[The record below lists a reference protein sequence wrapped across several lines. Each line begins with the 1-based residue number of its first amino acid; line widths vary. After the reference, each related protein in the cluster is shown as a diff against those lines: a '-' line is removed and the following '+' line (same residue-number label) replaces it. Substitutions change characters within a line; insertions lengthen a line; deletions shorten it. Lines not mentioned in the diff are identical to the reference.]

1 MRNKFIFATTLLLL
15 FPTASLAEEV
25 VEEVAQE
32 PVVASK
38 PAYTPP
44 PEAYEGTGGWAV
56 VNPETGTVHGVIVC
70 TTDVCGPDGSW
81 GGKLPGEYMGCTD
94 CNLRFQTKPSED
106 GNVAGYGGDHV
117 TYNEESDD
125 FSMTSTYE
133 TEEGVVERKDTITPS
148 SGITKTET
156 TLKSKKK
163 QEQSVKV
170 EVVEE
175 KVEVETP
182 EENNTILKKESVSV
196 TYEEW
201 NGNTSFFYDSKVEAL
216 ESIESDVESIFTP
229 CETCNVDQ
237 EKVDE
242 YRATWYDTIS
252 SLTTT
257 VKDFLSRMLGQLW

>member
-1 MRNKFIFATTLLLL
+1 MRNKFIFITTLLLL
-15 FPTASLAEEV
+15 FPTASFAEEV
-25 VEEVAQE
+25 VQE
-32 PVVASK
+32 PVVTPE

-56 VNPETGTVHGVIVC
+56 VDPNTGTVHGVIVC
-70 TTDVCGPDGSW
+70 TADVCGPQGSW
-81 GGKLPGEYMGCTD
+81 GGKMPVDYMGCSSGCD
-94 CNLRFQTKPSED
+94 LRFQTQPSED
-106 GNVAGYGGDHV
+106 GNVAGYHGDNV
-117 TYNEESDD
+117 QYNQESQD
-125 FSMTSTYE
+125 FSMTNTYE
-133 TEEGVVERKDTITPS
+133 TEEGTVERKDTISPS
-148 SGITKTET
+148 SSSPITKTET

-175 KVEVETP
+175 KVEVSIP
-182 EENNTILKKESVSV
+182 EEDNTILEKESVSV

-229 CETCNVDQ
+229 CETCNVDEQ
-237 EKVDE
+237 QVEE
-242 YRATWYDTIS
+242 YRNTWYDTIS

-257 VKDFLSRMLGQLW
+257 VKNFLSRMMGQLW